1 MMYLNHIKKSGQF
14 IEAEVAPAVLKDAT
28 FNIKVNIPQHEIV
41 SCSIS
46 EDAAEY
52 MIYAKK
58 ARNKLCSL
66 AANFILPTEVF
77 PVHMFFKIK

>member
-28 FNIKVNIPQHEIV
+28 FNIRVNIPQHEIV

-66 AANFILPTEVF
+66 VAESKEGIPSRVCSCG
-77 PVHMFFKIK
+77 IIR